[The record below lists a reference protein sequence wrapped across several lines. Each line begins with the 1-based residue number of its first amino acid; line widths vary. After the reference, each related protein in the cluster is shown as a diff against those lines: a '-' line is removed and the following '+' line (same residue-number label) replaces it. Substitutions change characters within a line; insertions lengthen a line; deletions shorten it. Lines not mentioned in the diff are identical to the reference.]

1 MHSNMVM
8 SFVAVAAVLAGCQS
22 TQHIKEPLPPPKNV
36 TPGSTFTVVKPF
48 LVPSGDSSVYF
59 QDTRLYPQGEIQSNY
74 PYCQFVTG
82 RANGAGEIIGEQT
95 FTVVN
100 VEYDEQGAGPKGMV
114 GSVTDIH
121 LQAASSDQAY
131 RLNCLL
137 PFPSQAAIFITP
149 VEIQGVVGGY
159 MELKVA
165 P

>member
-1 MHSNMVM
+1 MHRNMVM
-8 SFVAVAAVLAGCQS
+8 SFVAVAAVVAGCQS

-48 LVPSGDSSVYF
+48 LVPSGD
-59 QDTRLYPQGEIQSNY
+59 TRLYPQGEIQSNY

-82 RANGAGEIIGEQT
+82 GANTAGKIIDKQT

-121 LQAASSDQAY
+121 LQAASSDKAY
-131 RLNCLL
+131 HLNCLL

-149 VEIQGVVGGY
+149 AEIQGVVGGY
-159 MELKVA
+159 MDLKVA